1 MEVQMKP
8 DFNTI
13 TIPELKAYVLAHRD
27 DDEAFH
33 KLADRLQAG
42 AEDSELYPAPDT
54 PENIAIM
61 ETAIR
66 EHVQRLEK
74 KRQG

>member
-1 MEVQMKP
+1 MKP

-13 TIPELKAYVLAHRD
+13 TIPELRAYVLTHRD

-33 KLADRLQAG
+33 KLADRLQSG
-42 AEDSELYPAPDT
+42 AENSELYPAPDT

-61 ETAIR
+61 EAAIR
-66 EHVQRLEK
+66 EHVQKLEK
-74 KRQG
+74 KCQG